1 MVKTQV
7 SPGKEARERRERMP
21 CVDRPE
27 EERELNCSLRNEV
40 PGKVMG

>member
-1 MVKTQV
+1 
-7 SPGKEARERRERMP
+7 
-21 CVDRPE
+21 VDRPE